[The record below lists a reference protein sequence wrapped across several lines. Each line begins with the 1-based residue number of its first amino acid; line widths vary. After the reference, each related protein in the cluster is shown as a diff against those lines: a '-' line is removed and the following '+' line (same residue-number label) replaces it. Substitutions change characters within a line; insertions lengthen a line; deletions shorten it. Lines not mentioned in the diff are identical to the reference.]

1 MLSSQTSEKRTKSE
15 QPMASA
21 SRSNMRTG
29 PNSCSSSSTPSRA
42 LNGSHE
48 EHNKMAGGGEDDSS
62 LKFED
67 LEILKTIGT
76 GTFARVCLCRIK
88 NNKTVNRQCFCA
100 VIGFLKIPDGRH
112 ESGIFFKFFVAI
124 RTFRIVNFL
133 EYSGIEFFYTLSFD
147 ISLQQIL

>member
-1 MLSSQTSEKRTKSE
+1 MNLTICESVLSFQAFEERTKSK

-21 SRSNMRTG
+21 SSRSNMRTG
-29 PNSCSSSSTPSRA
+29 PSSCSSSITPSGA

-48 EHNKMAGGGEDDSS
+48 EHSKMAAGGEDDSS

-100 VIGFLKIPDGRH
+100 VNGFFKKKSRRH
-112 ESGIFFKFFVAI
+112 ESGDFFI
-124 RTFRIVNFL
+124 RFSAPF
-133 EYSGIEFFYTLSFD
+133 
-147 ISLQQIL
+147 